1 MIDDLTRKQKQRVR
15 KLKKKVYK
23 LNYLN
28 EELEDVIQTVS
39 EYSQEV
45 RDIMTAWFKKN
56 NLEHAINVMFP
67 VPTADEILENL
78 SEDEIAD
85 ITPKNGKIDPW
96 VKEIYR
102 QIANKTHPDKIA
114 QQENLGSAEKA
125 TLEKTFITANKH
137 LEENDGP
144 ALYIIAVDL
153 DLKMSNIP
161 DNILDHF
168 DKSISTLSE
177 KIEQSKESIEWYWA
191 ESSLNDRIKFIENAN
206 KIHNIVV
213 EEEVIA
219 LFLNDYTKQG

>member
-1 MIDDLTRKQKQRVR
+1 MIDNLARKQKQRVR

-28 EELEDVIQTVS
+28 EELEDIIQTVS
-39 EYSQEV
+39 EYSQEF
-45 RDIMTAWFKKN
+45 RDVMAIWFKQN
-56 NLEHAINVMFP
+56 NIEHEINNMFP

-85 ITPKNGKIDPW
+85 VTQKNGKIDPW

-114 QQENLGSAEKA
+114 QQENLGSTEKA
-125 TLEKTFITANKH
+125 ILEKTFITANKH
-137 LEENDGP
+137 FEENDGP

-161 DNILDHF
+161 DNILEHF
-168 DKSISTLSE
+168 DKSIAALNE
-177 KIEQSKESIEWYWA
+177 KIEQSKNSLEWYWA
-191 ESSLNDRIKFIENAN
+191 ESSFHDRVKLIENIN
-206 KIHNIVV
+206 KIHGVTV
-213 EEEVIA
+213 EEEEIA
-219 LFLNDYTKQG
+219 LFLNDNTK

>member
-1 MIDDLTRKQKQRVR
+1 MIDNLARKQKQRVR

-28 EELEDVIQTVS
+28 EELEDIIQTVS
-39 EYSQEV
+39 EYSQEF
-45 RDIMTAWFKKN
+45 RDVMAIWFKQN
-56 NLEHAINVMFP
+56 NIEHEINNMFP

-85 ITPKNGKIDPW
+85 VTQKNGKIDPW

-125 TLEKTFITANKH
+125 ILEKTFITANKH
-137 LEENDGP
+137 FEENDGP

-161 DNILDHF
+161 DNILEHF
-168 DKSISTLSE
+168 DKSIAALNE
-177 KIEQSKESIEWYWA
+177 KIEQSKNSLEWYWA
-191 ESSLNDRIKFIENAN
+191 ESSFHDRVKLIENIN
-206 KIHNIVV
+206 KIHGVTV
-213 EEEVIA
+213 EEEEIA
-219 LFLNDYTKQG
+219 LFLNDNTK

>member
-1 MIDDLTRKQKQRVR
+1 MIDNLARKQKQRVR

-28 EELEDVIQTVS
+28 EELEDIIQTVS
-39 EYSQEV
+39 EYSQEF
-45 RDIMTAWFKKN
+45 RDVITIWFKQN
-56 NLEHAINVMFP
+56 NIGHEINNMFP
-67 VPTADEILENL
+67 APTADEILENL

-85 ITPKNGKIDPW
+85 VTQKNGKIDPW